1 LDNLTH
7 SLVGWTLGQTG
18 LKRKTRKGLAALM
31 MGANAPDIDVFFG
44 WVPWEP
50 LAMHRGVTHS
60 LVAGLWIMPVLT
72 AGFLWL
78 LDRWQVR
85 RGVAFASGLEMH
97 FGWLLALAFAG
108 CLTHPLLD
116 WQTVYAVQLL
126 SPLDLRWFHT
136 DSLFIIDVR
145 ILVALGLGIWLS
157 RRREGRGA
165 SHPARPARIAL
176 AFVGGYIV
184 LNAGIGMLARQAAQS
199 HPPYALPDVIVAS
212 PPPLPFWPREVV
224 WRQDGAIWR
233 GAYNPFVS
241 LFRLESYSGPEPDG
255 MNDPRVRRAAR
266 DPAARKFLA
275 WSILPVATVTETTCG
290 TMVRFADARFSGF
303 GSSALSR
310 TVFMPTG
317 GTGCSP

>member
-18 LKRKTRKGLAALM
+18 LKRKTRKGLAALI

-44 WVPWEP
+44 WAPWAP

-60 LVAGLWIMPVLT
+60 LVVGLWVMPLLT

-85 RGVAFASGLEMH
+85 RGATFASGLEMR
-97 FGWLLALAFAG
+97 FAWLLALAFVG

-126 SPLDLRWFHT
+126 SPLDTRWFHA
-136 DSLFIIDVR
+136 DSLFIIDVWG
-145 ILVALGLGIWLS
+145 LLALAAGIWLS
-157 RRREGRGA
+157 RRRESRGRPHWG
-165 SHPARPARIAL
+165 RPAKIAL
-176 AFVGGYIV
+176 AFVAGYV
-184 LNAGIGMLARQAAQS
+184 LVNAEIGMLARQAPQS

-212 PPPLPFWPREVV
+212 PPPVLFWRREVV
-224 WRQDGAIWR
+224 WRQHGAIWR
-233 GAYNPFVS
+233 GRYDPFVS
-241 LFRLESYSGPEPDG
+241 PLGLARYAGPQPDG
-255 MNDPRVRRAAR
+255 MSDPRARRAAAY
-266 DPAARKFLA
+266 PAARKFLA

-290 TMVRFADARFSGF
+290 TMVRFADARFSGI
-303 GSSALSR
+303 GSSALTR

-317 GTGCSP
+317 